1 MAQEELNGLLN
12 GLASDFM
19 FFDAAEIDIPAVGTF
34 LNQLDQIATTAA
46 AENMNFVGPL
56 AKSLANLLEK
66 FILNDVADNAA
77 GAAAL
82 AEGISLLQT
91 IVDSYHNT
99 GRYNGNIDNFLTRM
113 TVLTGI
119 TVTASA
125 APVAAAPAEP
135 EPEIPAAAPKAVVT
149 DTAPVSSPSPPEPTT
164 PAAAEQVPAAPPA
177 VEVIEIQDE
186 SLLRDF
192 ITEALEYIGEIEI
205 NILNL
210 EKDPEDKE
218 YINAIFRPFH
228 SIKGVAGFL
237 NLDHVRD
244 LAHNLENLLD
254 KVRNGELSV
263 TPPLID
269 VILDGADT
277 LKTMIGQLRDKVDG
291 KVQDVYKLDVS
302 SLVERVKALEK
313 GEAAPA
319 KTKKI
324 GEILLAEG
332 TITPDDL
339 TAGLKLT
346 QEKPGKKIGEAL
358 IDEGKATAKQV
369 SQALRKQAEQ
379 VTDQTNIRV
388 DTRKLDDM
396 IDMVGELVIMQSMVQ
411 QDIKNQLNP
420 DKNLIRD
427 IAQFV
432 RITSGLQKVSTSLRM
447 VPIKQTFQRMSRLVR
462 DLAKSSGKIVTV
474 EMVGEDTEID
484 RNMVDEIYNP
494 LVHMIRNSVD
504 HGLEMPEERIKQGK
518 SETGMIYLKAY
529 HRGGNV
535 VIEIGDDGKG
545 LDKERILNKAMKS
558 GVLANGEGLSAQD
571 IYRLIFLPGLSTA
584 EKITDVSGR
593 GVGMDVVRGAVE
605 KLRGKIE
612 IDSTYGKGTTFAAS
626 FPLTLAI
633 IGGMIVRVG
642 PELYILPT
650 TAIRQV
656 LRPPKESYNNVIGK
670 GEIINVMG
678 QLLPLVR
685 LHSLFD
691 IPPAHENPWEAI
703 IVVVEGEKSSR
714 CLLVDEIIGK
724 TEVVI
729 KSLGNGVGKIKGV
742 SGGAILGDGRIG
754 LILDTEGL
762 FEMMESKNIQ
772 R

>member
-1 MAQEELNGLLN
+1 MAHEELNGLLN

-19 FFDAAEIDIPAVGTF
+19 FFDAAEIDIPASGAF
-34 LNQLDQIATTAA
+34 LNKLDLIAA
-46 AENMNFVGPL
+46 AANTEKMNFVGEL
-56 AKSLANLLEK
+56 ARCLSNLLEK
-66 FILNDVADNAA
+66 IILNDLEDKTA

-82 AEGISLLQT
+82 AAGISLIQT

-99 GRYNGNIDNFLTRM
+99 GRYDGSIQDFLARI
-113 TVLTGI
+113 TVLTGE
-119 TVTASA
+119 TVAVSPTPVSPTLPEDTTVPPAETTVVSPTA
-125 APVAAAPAEP
+125 AEP
-135 EPEIPAAAPKAVVT
+135 ESGNTPPPQEIV
-149 DTAPVSSPSPPEPTT
+149 
-164 PAAAEQVPAAPPA
+164 
-177 VEVIEIQDE
+177 EIQDE

-210 EKDPEDKE
+210 EKNPTDKD

-228 SIKGVAGFL
+228 SIKGVASFL
-237 NLDHVRD
+237 NLDHIRD

-254 KVRNGELSV
+254 KARNNELAV
-263 TPPLID
+263 NPPLID
-269 VILDGADT
+269 VVLDGADT
-277 LKTMIGQLRDKVDG
+277 LKTMIGQLRDKVDE
-291 KVQDVYKLDVS
+291 KVQEIYKLDIS
-302 SLVERVKALEK
+302 SLVSRIKNVEK
-313 GEAAPA
+313 GEAVPA
-319 KTKKI
+319 KAQKL
-324 GEILLAEG
+324 GEILIAEG
-332 TITPDDL
+332 NITPEVL
-339 TAGLKLT
+339 TAGLKIAQNT
-346 QEKPGKKIGEAL
+346 PNKKLGETL
-358 IDEGKATAKQV
+358 IVEGQVTAKQV

-411 QDIKNQLNP
+411 QDIKNQFNP

-427 IAQFV
+427 IAQFI
-432 RITSGLQKVSTSLRM
+432 RITSGLQKTSTSLRM

-504 HGLEMPEERIKQGK
+504 HGLEMPEERLKQGK
-518 SETGMIYLKAY
+518 DENGLIRLKAY

-535 VIEIGDDGKG
+535 VIEIADDGKG
-545 LDKERILNKAMKS
+545 LDKEKILNKALKS
-558 GVLANGEGLSAQD
+558 GILANGEGLSTQD

-584 EKITDVSGR
+584 EKVTDVSGR

-612 IDSTYGKGTTFAAS
+612 IGSTYGKGTTFTAS

-642 PELYILPT
+642 PEFYILPT

-656 LRPPKESYNNVIGK
+656 LRPPRESYNNVIGK
-670 GEIINVMG
+670 GEMINVMG

-685 LHSLFD
+685 LYSLFGV
-691 IPPAHENPWEAI
+691 PPVHENPWEAI
-703 IVVVEGEKSSR
+703 IVVIEGEKSAK

-762 FEMMESKNIQ
+762 FEIMESKNTQ
-772 R
+772 L